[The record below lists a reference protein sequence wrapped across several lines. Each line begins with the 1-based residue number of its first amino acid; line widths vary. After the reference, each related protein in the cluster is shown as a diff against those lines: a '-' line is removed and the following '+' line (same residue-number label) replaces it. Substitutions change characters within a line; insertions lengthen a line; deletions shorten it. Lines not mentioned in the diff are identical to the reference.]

1 MGKSMKE
8 VIHENHIKA
17 NREYT
22 ERIRKYKKQ
31 QEKKNTII
39 FCILTVILATL
50 VITGIIIQKRDLDR
64 CKAVYS
70 TEYCEL
76 GL

>member
-31 QEKKNTII
+31 QEKKNITI
-39 FCILTVILATL
+39 FCILTAILAIL
-50 VITGIIIQKRDLDR
+50 MVISIIIQKRDLDR